1 MTTEVIRYKIPSAQA
16 EAFEQ
21 AYHEAETI
29 LQGSKHC
36 LGYDLLRGIEE
47 PENWILLLHWD
58 SVEGHEQGFRREP
71 HFTDFFNLV
80 KPFFQQI
87 QEMKHYEHRKMQWGR
102 QAESRSI
109 RLYDARG
116 PSPTRL

>member
-21 AYHEAETI
+21 AYRQAEPI
-29 LQGSKHC
+29 LRKSKHC
-36 LGYDLLRGIEE
+36 LGYDLHRGIEE

-71 HFTDFFNLV
+71 DFTDCFNLV

-87 QEMKHYEHRKMQWGR
+87 QEMKHYGHTQMQWKR
-102 QAESRSI
+102 
-109 RLYDARG
+109 
-116 PSPTRL
+116 PSFVKSE